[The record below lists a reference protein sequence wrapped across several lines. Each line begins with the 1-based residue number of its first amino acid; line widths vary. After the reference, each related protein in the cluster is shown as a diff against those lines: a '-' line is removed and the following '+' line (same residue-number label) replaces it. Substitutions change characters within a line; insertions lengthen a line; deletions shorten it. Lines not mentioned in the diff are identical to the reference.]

1 MSTHEWKW
9 MRAGRMRQVKLTN
22 GADVANLARLDRK
35 HWLAI
40 SMPTTGVRFD
50 LRLLELM
57 DTDGDKRIRTPE
69 VLAAIEFLKAKDVNL
84 DDLFTKSEADE
95 RQLADVLARQ
105 ADLAALAPSGADK
118 QALADWEAAGQPQ
131 KTNRDNQDN

>member
-9 MRAGRMRQVKLTN
+9 MRAGRMRQVKLTC
-22 GADVANLARLDRK
+22 GADVANLASLDRK

-105 ADLAALAPSGADK
+105 ADLAALEPSGADK
-118 QALADWEAAGQPQ
+118 KALADWEAAGQ
-131 KTNRDNQDN
+131 